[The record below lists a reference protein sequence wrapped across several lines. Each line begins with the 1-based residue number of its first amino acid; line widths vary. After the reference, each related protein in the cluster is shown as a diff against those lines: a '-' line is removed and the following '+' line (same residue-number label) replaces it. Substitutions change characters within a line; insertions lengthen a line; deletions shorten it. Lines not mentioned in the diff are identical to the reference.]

1 MAPKTIKALI
11 KDALANLKKEKLAEF
26 VEELLD
32 RKEEPRVRRNAVD
45 GESYLVVT
53 NVLVSTFTESKA
65 PEVVAELLR
74 EIRCNDEADTLDEHF
89 VDTHEVELISR
100 VTNVNPI
107 LDELY
112 AKKVIG
118 DEKFAEISAQA
129 TPHAKIRMLCHSL
142 KSRGSKDIFYELLI
156 KHENFL
162 MKDLIK

>member
-1 MAPKTIKALI
+1 MGGTTTRRRGFGRHPSAHLGGKTHHYHEVQRELELSGI
-11 KDALANLKKEKLAEF
+11 DRTDSRTTEGSLAREWLKNYQSPHQGRSGQSEKEKLAEF

-53 NVLVSTFTESKA
+53 NVLVS
-65 PEVVAELLR
+65 LYR
-74 EIRCNDEADTLDEHF
+74 EQSSGDEHF

-118 DEKFAEISAQA
+118 DEKFAEISAQQ
-129 TPHAKIRMLCHSL
+129 
-142 KSRGSKDIFYELLI
+142 LL
-156 KHENFL
+156 
-162 MKDLIK
+162 MPR